1 MTPPQRLR
9 RRGFLTRICAGTA
22 AAAGLAGRTHAQGRA
37 QRRTFVLVHGAW
49 HGGWCWRRVADLL
62 EAAGQKVYT
71 PTLTGLGDRSH
82 LLGPSVTLDTHIVD
96 IANLLVW
103 EDLQDVVLVG
113 HSYAGFVISGVA
125 ERVSARLAALVF
137 LDAYVPRDGQR
148 MYDLSAASSRDSLDS
163 ALKSGSDIRPAPAAA
178 SFRVNERD
186 RAWVDSK
193 MTPQPVSVAM
203 QRIRLS
209 GAVDRVDTK
218 VYIRATGYPN
228 TAFDAA
234 LAVAAARSDWR
245 TFRLD
250 VGHDVMIDAPQVLT
264 STLLEL

>member
-1 MTPPQRLR
+1 MTPPPRLR
-9 RRGFLTRICAGTA
+9 RRRFLTRICAGTA
-22 AAAGLAGRTHAQGRA
+22 AAAGLAGPAGAQGRA

-62 EAAGQKVYT
+62 EAVGQKVFT
-71 PTLTGLGDRSH
+71 PTLTGLADRSH
-82 LLGPSVTLDTHIVD
+82 LLGPSVTLDTHVAD

-137 LDAYVPRDGQR
+137 IDAYVPRDGQR
-148 MYDLSAASSRDSLDS
+148 MYDLAAASSRDSLDS
-163 ALKSGSDIRPAPAAA
+163 ALKSGAATRPAPSAA

-186 RAWVDSK
+186 RAWVDAK

-203 QRIRLS
+203 QRIQLS
-209 GAVDRVDTK
+209 GAIDRVDTK
-218 VYIRATGYPN
+218 VYIPCLRVCQHGVRRRTGGRGREIRLAHLQHRRRA
-228 TAFDAA
+228 
-234 LAVAAARSDWR
+234 
-245 TFRLD
+245 
-250 VGHDVMIDAPQVLT
+250 
-264 STLLEL
+264 